1 GRARGEQ
8 DGRADRARR
17 APRVKYL
24 QTERPLDLVPDD
36 DAQVDAHGDEDDE
49 HDPEPELGA
58 FRLASLLAMH
68 AATGS
73 MELVRALDSSRIELQ
88 RFVDQFR
95 AASRLGHAREHKRAG
110 RPPDAM
116 SNTFRGGMDDITDH
130 ALDTLAA
137 AGLRA
142 AGRHGLDEALQD
154 VADAVVEVTGA
165 DAAAIRVV
173 DNDLRL
179 SVRAV
184 ATASEALA
192 AELAGSSFALDE
204 LPAQPASSDGLPD
217 AVRRAARRARAA
229 D

>member
-1 GRARGEQ
+1 
-8 DGRADRARR
+8 
-17 APRVKYL
+17 
-24 QTERPLDLVPDD
+24 
-36 DAQVDAHGDEDDE
+36 
-49 HDPEPELGA
+49 
-58 FRLASLLAMH
+58 
-68 AATGS
+68 
-73 MELVRALDSSRIELQ
+73 
-88 RFVDQFR
+88 
-95 AASRLGHAREHKRAG
+95 RAG

-229 D
+229 DVLLIPVRADGAPLGSLELLRTARPFDESEAAAAWV